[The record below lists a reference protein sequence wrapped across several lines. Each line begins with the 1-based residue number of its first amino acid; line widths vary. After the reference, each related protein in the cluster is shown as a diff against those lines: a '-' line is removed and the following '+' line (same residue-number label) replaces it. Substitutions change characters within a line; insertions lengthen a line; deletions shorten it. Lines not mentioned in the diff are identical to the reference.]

1 MRKNVNPK
9 TLKGQDKLNRMLDLM
24 GKMNTLNES
33 KSYSELELI
42 KKGPNDVVYGIIR
55 ENHDYFIK
63 TSNKTSGRFLAE
75 DFSYIGG
82 LQNKYDERY
91 KSYAEAIKHLNMKF
105 DMLNESYGIENNTN
119 IFESDGVAFG
129 GGVGFG
135 FVMEEDDEDETE
147 GEKEIISD
155 VDLGEQK
162 KVLKVNTPKVEAPVE
177 DEVEDETEV
186 NVDMGGDIAD
196 VDFGEEETEEDMG
209 DEDTEDEEGDDNT
222 KKIQKYTGKIGQMLR
237 DMDVAD
243 SDLEKYVINSI
254 ISAMH
259 LDEMDEGDKEDI
271 IAKLEGGEDEEVSDE
286 FDMEGDEEVDEFDM
300 GSTEETPEES
310 SDELSEGEDKEDGD
324 NKKEVLNIT
333 EKQMDMLHKKGIC
346 ECDDKCLVYRESG
359 VKDSILLDKIAET
372 DKECIFIS
380 KKQMDMLH
388 EKGICKCGDVTLK
401 YKEGKKQKHEGRVF
415 SKKQLMESFLRR
427 ETKKTLRNVIKE
439 RRELCEQCGSRM
451 NEGMC
456 MKCELSESEMVYEKL
471 AGKQRNLDKNNNGRI
486 DAEDFKMLRKG
497 RKDSRRNIDEEDM
510 SVMDA
515 IATGQGYL
523 SATGDLDRDFDG
535 IPNRLDMDNNDD
547 GKLDFEMGA
556 SDDFIDLD
564 IDFLRNNIPGTKERE
579 RTTTRPTT
587 IPEKGDKWRTTKRP
601 KVDPR
606 PKAQMDNDEDFIDL
620 DIDFLRNDSPGT
632 KEKERTITTPT
643 TRPGKGDKWRTIKR
657 PKVDPRPKAENPNM
671 DKPKP
676 SYRRRGMFR

>member
-1 MRKNVNPK
+1 MRKNINPK

-42 KKGPNDVVYGIIR
+42 KKGPNGVVYGIIR

-105 DMLNESYGIENNTN
+105 DMLNESYGIEKNTN

-135 FVMEEDDEDETE
+135 FVMEEEDDEDQNE

-155 VDLGEQK
+155 ADADLEEQK
-162 KVLKVNTPKVEAPVE
+162 KVLKVDAPKAEEPVE

-186 NVDMGGDIAD
+186 DMGGDIAD
-196 VDFGEEETEEDMG
+196 VEFDEEETEEGGDDFG
-209 DEDTEDEEGDDNT
+209 DEGMADEEGDDNT

-237 DMDVAD
+237 DMDETD

-259 LDEMDEGDKEDI
+259 LDEMDDEDKEDI
-271 IAKLEGGEDEEVSDE
+271 IAKLEGEEDEEGMDD
-286 FDMEGDEEVDEFDM
+286 FDMEGGDEEVDVDLDAEET
-300 GSTEETPEES
+300 TEETPEEGGE
-310 SDELSEGEDKEDGD
+310 ELSEDDDKMT
-324 NKKEVLNIT
+324 KKEVLNVT
-333 EKQMDMLHKKGIC
+333 EKQMDMLHEKGIC
-346 ECDDKCLVYRESG
+346 ECGDKCLVYRESD
-359 VKDSILLDKIAET
+359 VKDSVLLDKIAET
-372 DKECIFIS
+372 KKECVFIS

-388 EKGICKCGDVTLK
+388 EKGKCDCGDVTLK
-401 YKEGKKQKHEGRVF
+401 YKGGKEEKNEGRVF

-427 ETKKTLRNVIKE
+427 ETKKSLKKVIKE
-439 RRELCEQCGSRM
+439 RRELCEQCGGRLT
-451 NEGMC
+451 EGMC
-456 MKCELSESEMVYEKL
+456 MECDMNEHHMGSKATYKRYPHYDKEAYIMDEEDIMYEKL
-471 AGKQRNLDKNNNGRI
+471 VGKQHKLDKNNNNKI
-486 DAEDFKMLRKG
+486 DAEDFRMLRKG
-497 RKDSRRNIDEEDM
+497 RKDRRRNIDEEDM

-523 SATGDLDRDFDG
+523 SATDDLDRDFDG

-547 GKLDFEMGA
+547 GRLDFEMGRG
-556 SDDFIDLD
+556 DDFIELD
-564 IDFLRNNIPGTKERE
+564 IDFLRNTESPVKEPGIKE
-579 RTTTRPTT
+579 PTT
-587 IPEKGDKWRTTKRP
+587 K
-601 KVDPR
+601 
-606 PKAQMDNDEDFIDL
+606 
-620 DIDFLRNDSPGT
+620 
-632 KEKERTITTPT
+632 
-643 TRPGKGDKWRTIKR
+643 PGKGDKWRTIKR
-657 PKVDPRPKAENPNM
+657 PKVDPRPKAGEQNIS
-671 DKPKP
+671 KPKP

>member
-1 MRKNVNPK
+1 MRKNINPK

-24 GKMNTLNES
+24 VKMNTLNES

-42 KKGPNDVVYGIIR
+42 KKGPNGVVYGIIR

-63 TSNKTSGRFLAE
+63 TSNKALGQFLAE

-135 FVMEEDDEDETE
+135 FVMEEEDEE
-147 GEKEIISD
+147 DQNVGEKEIISD
-155 VDLGEQK
+155 ADADLEEQK
-162 KVLKVNTPKVEAPVE
+162 KVLKVDAPKAEEPVE
-177 DEVEDETEV
+177 DEVEDEPE
-186 NVDMGGDIAD
+186 VDMGGDIAD
-196 VDFGEEETEEDMG
+196 VEFDEEG
-209 DEDTEDEEGDDNT
+209 DEEGDVALDSEEGDDNT

-237 DMDVAD
+237 DMDEVD

-271 IAKLEGGEDEEVSDE
+271 IAKLEGEEEGDE
-286 FDMEGDEEVDEFDM
+286 FDDEGGEEVDMDLDAEEP
-300 GSTEETPEES
+300 TEEVPAPEGGE
-310 SDELSEGEDKEDGD
+310 ELSEDDDKMT
-324 NKKEVLNIT
+324 KKEVLNIT
-333 EKQMDMLHKKGIC
+333 EKQMNMLHEKGIC
-346 ECDDKCLVYRESG
+346 ECGNKCLVYRDSD
-359 VKDSILLDKIAET
+359 VKDSVLLDKIAET
-372 DKECIFIS
+372 KKDCVFIS
-380 KKQMDMLH
+380 EKQMDMLH
-388 EKGICKCGDVTLK
+388 EKGRCNCGDVILK
-401 YKEGKKQKHEGRVF
+401 YKEGKKEETNESRVF
-415 SKKQLMESFLRR
+415 SKKQLIESFLRR
-427 ETKKTLRNVIKE
+427 TTKKSLKKVLIE
-439 RRELCEQCGSRM
+439 RRELCEECGGRLTEGKCKECDM
-451 NEGMC
+451 NEHHNMSYTNYSKFDRDEY
-456 MKCELSESEMVYEKL
+456 MMDEELIGNQK
-471 AGKQRNLDKNNNGRI
+471 RIDKNKNSRI

-497 RKDSRRNIDEEDM
+497 RKDRRHNIGEEDM

-523 SATGDLDRDFDG
+523 SATDDLDRDFDG

-547 GKLDFEMGA
+547 GRLDFEMGRG
-556 SDDFIDLD
+556 DDFI
-564 IDFLRNNIPGTKERE
+564 E
-579 RTTTRPTT
+579 
-587 IPEKGDKWRTTKRP
+587 
-601 KVDPR
+601 
-606 PKAQMDNDEDFIDL
+606 L

-632 KEKERTITTPT
+632 KERERTTTSPT
-643 TRPGKGDKWRTIKR
+643 TKPGKGDKWRTIKR
-657 PKVDPRPKAENPNM
+657 PKVDPRPKAEDQNIS
-671 DKPKP
+671 KPKP